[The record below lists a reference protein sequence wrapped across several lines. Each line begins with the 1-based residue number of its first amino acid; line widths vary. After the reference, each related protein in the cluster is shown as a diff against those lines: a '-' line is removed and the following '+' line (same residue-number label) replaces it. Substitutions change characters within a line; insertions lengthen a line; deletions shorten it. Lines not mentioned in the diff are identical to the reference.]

1 MEEIEKLRIRV
12 EKDPNSR
19 LFLPLAEEYRKSG
32 MPDEAISVILRGLEH
47 QPGYTSARVALGRI
61 YMEKGMLDEARKEF
75 EAVVSAI
82 PDNLFAHRKLA
93 DIYREKGEIGKAVDE
108 YRTVIRLNPLD
119 EEAKICL
126 SEIEGG
132 SQEEE
137 ALPFA
142 EVGAEELAQPE
153 VPEIPMDEGQ
163 EIPGAE
169 FTEPE
174 GVGEETDGAG
184 IAHSGSEEPGGEEV
198 IIGEAEE
205 VSDISGEEAFHQPEE
220 PVYPEEAYVAE
231 EVPESGQHAIVLEE
245 DGDMFSGISEAPF
258 EIPDS
263 AEAPGE
269 IRASETAS
277 SAADISAADSFI
289 AAGDLYKALEVYRKA
304 LSGAPDDKH
313 LLQRTLELKSLMKLM
328 GKGEE
333 VLIGR
338 LEEFLDAVRRR
349 FPKGS

>member
-93 DIYREKGEIGKAVDE
+93 DIYREKGEIRKAAAE

-126 SEIEGG
+126 SEIEDGPHG
-132 SQEEE
+132 EE

-142 EVGAEELAQPE
+142 EVEEHAQPD
-153 VPEIPMDEGQ
+153 VSEIPIDEGQ
-163 EIPGAE
+163 GIPGAE
-169 FTEPE
+169 FTELE
-174 GVGEETDGAG
+174 GISEEPDEAG
-184 IAHSGSEEPGGEEV
+184 IAHSGPEEPGGEED
-198 IIGEAEE
+198 IIEEAEE
-205 VSDISGEEAFHQPEE
+205 ISDISGEEAFPLRGE
-220 PVYPEEAYVAE
+220 PVYQEEAYAAE
-231 EVPESGQHAIVLEE
+231 EAPESAQHAMVLEE
-245 DGDMFSGISEAPF
+245 DRETFSGISESPF
-258 EIPDS
+258 EIPES
-263 AEAPGE
+263 AGAHGGIE
-269 IRASETAS
+269 ASETPS
-277 SAADISAADSFI
+277 GAADISAADSFI
-289 AAGDLYKALEVYRKA
+289 AAGDFCKALEVYRKA

-313 LLQRTLELKSLMKLM
+313 LLQRMLELKSLMKLM

-338 LEEFLDAVRRR
+338 LEEFLDAIRRR
-349 FPKGS
+349 FPKGT